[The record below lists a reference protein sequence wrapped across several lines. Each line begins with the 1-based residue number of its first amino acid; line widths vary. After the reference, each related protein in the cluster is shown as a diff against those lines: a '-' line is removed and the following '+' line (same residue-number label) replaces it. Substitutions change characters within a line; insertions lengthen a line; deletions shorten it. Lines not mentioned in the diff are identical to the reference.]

1 MSKHRQTQIHNFE
14 FADLQGDHVV
24 SGSSKQFQAFS
35 FKSLDGNAVETK
47 VSDEEVRKERTFEKQ
62 NNFRIDEQ
70 VRNLRGISRQ
80 EESDFEKRI
89 NEEVGRRLKISQEAA
104 YKEGLELGR
113 KEGKE
118 ESLVE
123 FKESLTQ
130 KVEDLAIQLG
140 EIHHQTD
147 KLFAKNRVELQEFI
161 KRFTKWIVM
170 KEIDDS
176 VYLEKLL
183 EKLILELNCR
193 KNLIVKVGRANFAQ
207 MPEVVKIVEAR
218 LGQLQNVRIEIVP
231 QIAHPGIILESE
243 SALIDGSLEG
253 VFTSIDKIFDQV
265 MNNGS

>member
-1 MSKHRQTQIHNFE
+1 MSKHRQADIHSFE

-35 FKSLDGNAVETK
+35 FKSLEGKAVESQ

-62 NNFRIDEQ
+62 NNFRIDDQ
-70 VRNLRGISRQ
+70 VRQLRGLSRQ
-80 EESDFEKRI
+80 EETDFQKMI
-89 NEEVGRRLKISQEAA
+89 NEEVERRLKMSQEDA

-118 ESLVE
+118 QALAEFSESL
-123 FKESLTQ
+123 SQ
-130 KVEDLAIQLG
+130 KVEDLALQLG
-140 EIHHQTD
+140 EIHLQTE
-147 KLFAKNRVELQEFI
+147 KIYAKNRTELQEFI

-170 KEIDDS
+170 KEINDD

-193 KNLIVKVGRANFAQ
+193 KNLIVKVGRANFSQ

-231 QIAHPGIILESE
+231 QVAHPGIILESE

-253 VFTSIDKIFDQV
+253 VFKSIDKIFDQV